1 MLAKNNNFFY
11 NLTMNYSNFF
21 VFIASFIIAV
31 LFFGAVMISTNI
43 KSSRDELIQI
53 QKDITALR
61 DDLKR
66 QEIEITSLTN
76 PLDVVEFAN
85 DNEMK
90 TISIDKIKIINI
102 K

>member
-1 MLAKNNNFFY
+1 
-11 NLTMNYSNFF
+11 
-21 VFIASFIIAV
+21 
-31 LFFGAVMISTNI
+31 MISINI

-53 QKDITALR
+53 QKDITALK

-76 PLDVVEFAN
+76 PLDVIEFAN
-85 DNEMK
+85 NNEMK

>member
-1 MLAKNNNFFY
+1 
-11 NLTMNYSNFF
+11 
-21 VFIASFIIAV
+21 
-31 LFFGAVMISTNI
+31 MISINI

-61 DDLKR
+61 DDIKR

-76 PLDVVEFAN
+76 PLDVIEFAN
-85 DNEMK
+85 ENEMK

>member
-1 MLAKNNNFFY
+1 
-11 NLTMNYSNFF
+11 MNYSNFF
-21 VFIASFIIAV
+21 VFFASLIIAV
-31 LFFGAVMISTNI
+31 LFFGSVMISTNI
-43 KSSRDELIQI
+43 KSSRDELTQI
-53 QKDITALR
+53 HKDITALK

-76 PLDVVEFAN
+76 PLDVIEFAN
-85 DNEMK
+85 NNDMK

>member
-1 MLAKNNNFFY
+1 
-11 NLTMNYSNFF
+11 
-21 VFIASFIIAV
+21 
-31 LFFGAVMISTNI
+31 MISINI

-53 QKDITALR
+53 QKDITALK

-76 PLDVVEFAN
+76 PLDVIEFAN
-85 DNEMK
+85 NNDMK

>member
-1 MLAKNNNFFY
+1 
-11 NLTMNYSNFF
+11 
-21 VFIASFIIAV
+21 
-31 LFFGAVMISTNI
+31 MISINI

-53 QKDITALR
+53 QKDITSLR
-61 DDLKR
+61 DDIKR

-76 PLDVVEFAN
+76 PLDVIEFAN
-85 DNEMK
+85 DNGLK

>member
-1 MLAKNNNFFY
+1 
-11 NLTMNYSNFF
+11 
-21 VFIASFIIAV
+21 
-31 LFFGAVMISTNI
+31 MISTNI

>member
-1 MLAKNNNFFY
+1 MLAKKTLFFY
-11 NLTMNYSNFF
+11 NRVMNYSNFF
-21 VFIASFIIAV
+21 VFIASFIIAA

-43 KSSRDELIQI
+43 KSSRDELVQI
-53 QKDITALR
+53 QADITALR
-61 DDLKR
+61 GDLKR

-76 PLDVVEFAN
+76 PLDVIEFAN
-85 DNEMK
+85 KNEMK

>member
-1 MLAKNNNFFY
+1 
-11 NLTMNYSNFF
+11 
-21 VFIASFIIAV
+21 
-31 LFFGAVMISTNI
+31 MISINI

-85 DNEMK
+85 ENEMK